1 VTIMALTKLRLP
13 ACCGTRRDVMLA
25 WGVPLCLLSAL
36 VGSGLAQGQTYPAK
50 PIRLVMGFPAGSN
63 VDTIVRPVAQRM
75 SEMLGQSIV
84 IDNHSGAGGVLGSDL
99 VAKSVPD
106 GYTLL
111 ATPGTAMTST
121 PHMQGKMPYDALNDF
136 APVAQVAVFS
146 SVLVVNPGVP
156 ARNIRELIA
165 LARARPGVLTY
176 ASVGVGSGPHL
187 NAALFNS
194 MAKITMLHVPYRGT
208 PQAYAD
214 LIGGRIDVMFSTPA
228 VAVPQIRAGKLRALG
243 VAGMNPNPM
252 LPEVPTIAS
261 AGLPEYQTTGWQGLF
276 APARTPK
283 AVIDRLNATVAKAVS
298 MPDLQELLIAQG
310 NEVAIL
316 TAEEFAAKFR
326 DEYAMFGKLIKASGI
341 QPE

>member
-1 VTIMALTKLRLP
+1 MAFTKLRF
-13 ACCGTRRDVMLA
+13 ATCRDNRRDVILGCGA
-25 WGVPLCLLSAL
+25 LLCLLSAP
-36 VGSGLAQGQTYPAK
+36 VGSSFAQGQAYPSK

-63 VDTIVRPVAQRM
+63 VDTVVRPVAQRM
-75 SEMLGQSIV
+75 TEMLGQSIV

-99 VAKSVPD
+99 VAKSAPD

-121 PHMQGKMPYDALNDF
+121 PHMQARMPYDALNDF

-156 ARNIRELIA
+156 AKNVGELIA

-187 NAALFNS
+187 NAALFSS
-194 MAKITMLHVPYRGT
+194 MARITLLHVPYRGT

-243 VAGMNPNPM
+243 VAGPNRNPL

-283 AVIDRLNATVAKAVS
+283 AVIDKLNAMVAKAVS

-316 TAEEFAAKFR
+316 SPEQFAAKFR
-326 DEYAMFGKLIKASGI
+326 DEYATFGKLIKASGI